1 MSRIF
6 EPVKLDMNT
15 DVFFNVKWED
25 YRCSCIQHQKIEQS
39 DLHPDNTMPKSLVLD
54 NTAIHQKF
62 FERSD
67 VDYEELGKQTG
78 IGVMSVSVIKQEPG
92 NIIPIHRDMF
102 HKIKSVYPF
111 KANAHKCVR
120 ANIFLED
127 WKSGHYIEFEE
138 KPHSQWKANEGF
150 IISEEVTHL
159 SANAGLEDKYT
170 LQISGFYNDSAI
182 YESTRQ

>member
-25 YRCSCIQHQKIEQS
+25 YRCSCIQHQITEQK
-39 DLHPDNTMPKSLVLD
+39 DLHPDNIMPKSFVLD
-54 NTAIHQKF
+54 NTAIHQRF
-62 FERSD
+62 FDRAE
-67 VDYEELGKQTG
+67 VDYELLGKQTG
-78 IGVMSVSVIKQEPG
+78 IGVVSVSVIKQEPG
-92 NIIPIHRDMF
+92 NIIPKHRDMF
-102 HKIKSVYPF
+102 FKIKEKYPE
-111 KANAHKCVR
+111 ANAELVR

-127 WKSGHYIEFEE
+127 WKSGHYLEFDEQ
-138 KPHSQWKANEGF
+138 PYTHWKANEGYL
-150 IISEEVTHL
+150 INNKVIHL

>member
-6 EPVKLDMNT
+6 EPVKLDMDT

-25 YRCSCIQHQKIEQS
+25 HRCSCIQHQKIEQK
-39 DLHPDNTMPKSLVLD
+39 DLHPDNKMPDSLVLD

-62 FERSD
+62 FDRDE
-67 VDYEELGKQTG
+67 VDYELLGKQTG
-78 IGVMSVSVIKQEPG
+78 IDVKSVSVIKQEPG
-92 NIIPIHRDMF
+92 NIIPKHRDMF
-102 HKIKSVYPF
+102 YKIEQTYPF
-111 KANAHKCVR
+111 RQEIKVR

-127 WKSGHYIEFEE
+127 WKSGHYLEFDEE
-138 KPHSQWKANEGF
+138 PCTHWKANEGYL
-150 IISEEVTHL
+150 INDKVIHL

-182 YESTRQ
+182 HKPARQQR

>member
-6 EPVKLDMNT
+6 EPVKLDMDT

-25 YRCSCIQHQKIEQS
+25 YRCSCIQHQKVEQK
-39 DLHPDNTMPKSLVLD
+39 DLHPDNKMPKSLVID

-62 FERSD
+62 FDKIE
-67 VDYEELGKQTG
+67 VDYFELGEKIG
-78 IGVMSVSVIKQEPG
+78 IGVISVSVIKQEPG
-92 NIIPIHRDMF
+92 NIIPKHRDMF
-102 HKIKSVYPF
+102 FKIKEQYP
-111 KANAHKCVR
+111 NVETELVR

-127 WKSGHYIEFEE
+127 WKSGHYIEFDEQ
-138 KPHSQWKANEGF
+138 PHTHWKANEGF
-150 IISEEVTHL
+150 ILNQDVIHL

-170 LQISGFYNDSAI
+170 LQISGFYNDSEI

>member
-25 YRCSCIQHQKIEQS
+25 YRCSCIQHQKVEQK
-39 DLHPDNTMPKSLVLD
+39 DFHPDNKMPKSLVID

-62 FERSD
+62 FDKIE
-67 VDYEELGKQTG
+67 VDYFELGEKIG
-78 IGVMSVSVIKQEPG
+78 IDVISVSVIKQEPG
-92 NIIPIHRDMF
+92 NIIPKHRDMF
-102 HKIKSVYPF
+102 FKIKEQYP
-111 KANAHKCVR
+111 NVETELVR

-127 WKSGHYIEFEE
+127 WKSGHYIEFDEQ
-138 KPHSQWKANEGF
+138 PHTHWKANEGF
-150 IISEEVTHL
+150 ILNQDVIHL

>member
-6 EPVKLDMNT
+6 EPVKIDIDT

-39 DLHPDNTMPKSLVLD
+39 DLHPDNKMPKSLVLD

-78 IGVMSVSVIKQEPG
+78 IGGMSVSVIKQEPG
-92 NIIPIHRDMF
+92 NIIPIQSDMF
-102 HKIKSVYPF
+102 
-111 KANAHKCVR
+111 
-120 ANIFLED
+120 D
-127 WKSGHYIEFEE
+127 
-138 KPHSQWKANEGF
+138 
-150 IISEEVTHL
+150 
-159 SANAGLEDKYT
+159 
-170 LQISGFYNDSAI
+170 
-182 YESTRQ
+182 